1 VIAPRVVHVAS
12 GREWRGGQRQVW
24 LLARAL
30 RRTPEFEQLVVTAAG
45 SELARRL
52 ATEGVPVH
60 LAGWA
65 AAQDPRAL
73 LATWREA
80 SHGPARIILHAHD
93 PHALVLAGLAA
104 RLTGAGLVATR
115 RVTFHLRRRGFW
127 HRADRVVAISEAVR
141 RVLVEDGILPDRLVV
156 VPSGV
161 DLESLR
167 ATAPRGIR
175 GRLGLPDDTPLA
187 IAVGALTA
195 EKDHETLLRAAAA
208 ARTCAPTLRWLLVG
222 EGPGRAAL
230 EGLLSDSGL
239 QDRVFLLGHDPEPR
253 ELIREATLLV
263 HSASD
268 EGLGTT
274 ILDAMAL
281 GVPVV
286 ATEAG
291 GIPELL
297 GSGAGLLVAVR
308 DASALAQG
316 TVRMLTDPVL
326 RAACVVRAS
335 EVVEQYSDTRMAE
348 GMRSVYRSVLSTS

>member
-1 VIAPRVVHVAS
+1 MAPRVVHVAS

-30 RRTPEFEQLVVTAAG
+30 GRTPEFEQLVVTASG
-45 SELARRL
+45 SELASRL
-52 ATEGVPVH
+52 IADGIPVH
-60 LAGWA
+60 LAGWR

-80 SHGPARIILHAHD
+80 RHDPSRTILHAHD

-104 RLTGAGLVATR
+104 RLTRARLVVTR
-115 RVTFHLRRRGFW
+115 RVVFHLRRQGFW
-127 HRADRVVAISEAVR
+127 PRADRVVAISEAVR
-141 RVLVEDGILPDRLVV
+141 RVLVEDGISPDRLTV

-175 GRLGLPDDTPLA
+175 GRLSLPDDTPLA
-187 IAVGALTA
+187 VAVGALTR
-195 EKDHETLLRAAAA
+195 EKDHETLLRAAAV

-222 EGPGRAAL
+222 EGRERAAL
-230 EGLLSDSGL
+230 ESLLSDSGL

-253 ELIREATLLV
+253 EVIREATLLV
-263 HSASD
+263 HSAAD

-286 ATEAG
+286 ATAAG

-297 GSGAGLLVAVR
+297 GTGAGLLVPAR
-308 DASALAQG
+308 DASALAQA
-316 TVRMLTDPVL
+316 TVRMLTDASL
-326 RAACVVRAS
+326 RAACVARAA
-335 EVVEQYSDTRMAE
+335 EVVEQYSDARMAE
-348 GMRSVYRSVLSTS
+348 GMRSVYRSVLSTP

>member
-1 VIAPRVVHVAS
+1 MTPPRVVHVAS

-30 RRTPEFEQLVVTAAG
+30 RRPPEFEQLVVTARG

-52 ATEGVPVH
+52 VADGIPVR

-80 SHGPARIILHAHD
+80 RRDPSRTILHAHD

-104 RLTGAGLVATR
+104 RLTGARLVVTR
-115 RVTFHLRRRGFW
+115 RVVFHLRRPGFW

-141 RVLVEDGILPDRLVV
+141 RVLVEDGITPDSVAL

-161 DLESLR
+161 DLTSLR
-167 ATAPRGIR
+167 ATVPRGIR
-175 GRLGLPDDTPLA
+175 VRLGLPDDAPLA
-187 IAVGALTA
+187 VSVGALTP
-195 EKDHETLLRAAAA
+195 EKDHETLLRAAAV

-222 EGPGRAAL
+222 DGPERTAL
-230 EGLLSDSGL
+230 ERLLSDSGL
-239 QDRVFLLGHDPEPR
+239 QDRVFLLGHDAEPS
-253 ELIREATLLV
+253 EVIREATLLV
-263 HSASD
+263 HSAAE

-274 ILDAMAL
+274 ILDAMAM

-286 ATEAG
+286 ATAAG
-291 GIPELL
+291 GIPGLL
-297 GSGAGLLVAVR
+297 GNGAGLLVPVR
-308 DASALAQG
+308 DASALAQA
-316 TVRMLTDPVL
+316 TVRLLTDASL
-326 RAACVVRAS
+326 RAACVARAA